1 MRGIFSVKS
10 VSDLIQE
17 TQGRQSLKRSIS
29 PLELI
34 LLGIGAIVGTGI
46 FVITGLAAAKMS
58 GPALVISFII
68 SGTVS
73 ALAALTYTEFASAIP
88 VAGSAYTYSYASLGE
103 VWAWIIGWDL
113 ILEYAVAVS
122 TVAIGW
128 SGYFTQLL
136 SNAGINLPHA
146 LTLPPAEGGIINLPA
161 IAIIAVIC
169 LLLSAGVTQ
178 SKWLNNV
185 IVAIKLVVIA
195 LFIFLAVGHVKPV
208 NWHPF
213 MPFGWKGVVQ
223 GAAYVFFAYL
233 GFDAV
238 STAAE
243 EVRNP
248 RKNMSRGIIGSLVI
262 CTALYIVVSLILT
275 GVVPYYKLNNSA
287 PVAYAL
293 QQIGVRGGAAIV
305 SVGAICGI
313 TSVLLVMS
321 YGASRVIFAMSRDGL
336 LPEIFSGVHQKR
348 KTPWISTVLIG
359 LGTAVVAGFFPLDV
373 VSELAN
379 VGTLAAFFIVAIGIM
394 VLRKRRPDLDR
405 PFRCPWVPLIPILS
419 ALSCLYLAAHLN
431 NLTKLRFVIWLVLG
445 LIIYYFYGRKHSRL
459 RADAPKESS

>member
-431 NLTKLRFVIWLVLG
+431 NLTKLRFVI
-445 LIIYYFYGRKHSRL
+445 
-459 RADAPKESS
+459 

>member
-1 MRGIFSVKS
+1 MRGIFSVKP
-10 VSDLIQE
+10 VSDLMKE
-17 TQGRQSLKRSIS
+17 TQGKRSLKRAIG
-29 PLELI
+29 PWELI

-58 GPALVISFII
+58 GPALVISFVI

-103 VWAWIIGWDL
+103 IWAWIIGWDL

-136 SNAGINLPHA
+136 SNAGIILPKA
-146 LTLPPAEGGIINLPA
+146 LTLPPVEGGLINLPA
-161 IAIIAVIC
+161 VAIIAVIC

-185 IVAIKLVVIA
+185 IVAIKLAVIA
-195 LFIFLAVGHVKPV
+195 LFIILAVGHVKPA

-213 MPFGWKGVVQ
+213 MPFGWKGVMQ

-248 RKNMSRGIIGSLVI
+248 RKNMPRGIIGSLVV
-262 CTALYIVVSLILT
+262 CTVLYIVVSLLLT
-275 GVVPYYKLNNSA
+275 GVVPYFKLNNSA

-313 TSVLLVMS
+313 TSVLLVMT
-321 YGASRVIFAMSRDGL
+321 YGASRIIFAMSRDGL
-336 LPEIFSGVHQKR
+336 LPKIFSGVHQER
-348 KTPWISTVLIG
+348 KTPWISTLLIG
-359 LGTAVVAGFFPLDV
+359 LGTAIVAGFFPLDV

-379 VGTLAAFFIVAIGIM
+379 VGTLAAFFIVAIGII
-394 VLRKRRPDLDR
+394 VLRKRRPDLER
-405 PFRCPWVPLIPILS
+405 PFRCPWVPAIPIAS
-419 ALSCLYLAAHLN
+419 AFSCLYLAAQLN
-431 NLTKLRFVIWLVLG
+431 NLTKLRFVVWLALG
-445 LIIYYFYGRKHSRL
+445 LVVYYFYGRKHSYL
-459 RADAPKESS
+459 HIHTPEKSS

>member
-1 MRGIFSVKS
+1 MRGIFSVKP
-10 VSDLIQE
+10 VSDLMKE
-17 TQGRQSLKRSIS
+17 TQGKRSLKRAIG
-29 PLELI
+29 PWELI

-58 GPALVISFII
+58 GPALVISFVI

-88 VAGSAYTYSYASLGE
+88 IAGSAYTYSYASLGE
-103 VWAWIIGWDL
+103 IWAWIIGWDL

-136 SNAGINLPHA
+136 SNAGIILPKA
-146 LTLPPAEGGIINLPA
+146 LTLPPVEGGLINLPA
-161 IAIIAVIC
+161 VAIIAVIC

-185 IVAIKLVVIA
+185 IVAIKLAVIA
-195 LFIFLAVGHVKPV
+195 LFIILAVGHVKPA

-213 MPFGWKGVVQ
+213 MPFGWKGVMQ

-248 RKNMSRGIIGSLVI
+248 RKNMPRGIIGSLVV
-262 CTALYIVVSLILT
+262 CTVLYIVVSLLLT
-275 GVVPYYKLNNSA
+275 GVVPYFKLNNSA

-313 TSVLLVMS
+313 TSVLLVMT

-336 LPEIFSGVHQKR
+336 LPKIFSGVHQER
-348 KTPWISTVLIG
+348 KTPWISTLLIG
-359 LGTAVVAGFFPLDV
+359 LGTAIVAGFFPLDV

-379 VGTLAAFFIVAIGIM
+379 VGTLAAFFIVAIGII
-394 VLRKRRPDLDR
+394 VLRKRRPDLER
-405 PFRCPWVPLIPILS
+405 PFRCPWVPAIPIAS
-419 ALSCLYLAAHLN
+419 AFSCLYLAAHLN
-431 NLTKLRFVIWLVLG
+431 NLTKLRFVVWLALG
-445 LIIYYFYGRKHSRL
+445 LVVYYFYGRKHSYL
-459 RADAPKESS
+459 HTHTPEKSS